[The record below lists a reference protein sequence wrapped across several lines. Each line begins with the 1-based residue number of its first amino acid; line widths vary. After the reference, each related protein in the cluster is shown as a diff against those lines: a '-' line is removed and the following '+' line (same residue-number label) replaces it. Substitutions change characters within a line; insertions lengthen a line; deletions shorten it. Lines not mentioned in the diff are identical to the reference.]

1 MTQLAPA
8 PTIRQVARVAGMNE
22 TTLKRGF
29 KAVYGE
35 TVSDFSVRCRMQHAL
50 TLLRDQQV
58 SVKRV
63 AAACGYRHQTSFAT
77 AFGQH
82 FGLRPSDLRKT
93 LAHKRPIS

>member
-1 MTQLAPA
+1 
-8 PTIRQVARVAGMNE
+8 
-22 TTLKRGF
+22 
-29 KAVYGE
+29 
-35 TVSDFSVRCRMQHAL
+35 MQHAL

-58 SVKRV
+58 VVKSV

-93 LAHKRPIS
+93 LAHKRPIP